1 MEITKDL
8 FEKAVITVWNR
19 KPSKQIVV
27 GTTVYAWLLKQ
38 GGNPV
43 PMHQYEQDGKSP
55 YMMKITD
62 ITSDAHCELLP
73 LIRNFHFG
81 YAKFDQNLLGLKHN
95 FKDQLDFQ
103 AACSEL
109 GLVGF
114 AVVKGEN
121 DHEWQAAEVGNPKP
135 IAIFNRK
142 NGKFSFKIPNT
153 GITAERLRYMV
164 ICSKLMS
171 KAYFKDAA

>member
-62 ITSDAHCELLP
+62 IVQDSSCELLP
-73 LIRNFHFG
+73 LIRGFHFG
-81 YAKFDQNLLGLKHN
+81 YTKFNQHLLGLEHN
-95 FKDQLDFQ
+95 FSSVEQFQ
-103 AACSEL
+103 AACSDL
-109 GLVGF
+109 GLVSF
-114 AVVKGEN
+114 FNVDS
-121 DHEWQAAEVGNPKP
+121 DHEWKATEVGSSKP
-135 IAIFNRK
+135 IAIFNSK
-142 NGKFSFKIPNT
+142 NGKFSFKIPST
-153 GITAERLRYMV
+153 GITAERLRYMTL
-164 ICSKLMS
+164 CSKLMS